1 MPRKKLARKKD
12 YIQIVI
18 DPDDKTAFETWCLA
32 NSTTMSEMIRKQ
44 IAPYVAKGKKL
55 MEKQGQGLQT

>member
-1 MPRKKLARKKD
+1 MTRKKLDRKRD

-18 DPDDKTAFETWCLA
+18 DPDDKTAFDTWCLA
-32 NSTTMSEMIRKQ
+32 NSTTMSEIIRKE

-55 MEKQGQGLQT
+55 LKDFRGGE